1 MYKVIEIRLK
11 VNLNQT
17 KSTFFQFHPW
27 IKIVNEG
34 NIDKA
39 AENKRESE
47 SKEEENESNI
57 IMDGFWLI

>member
-1 MYKVIEIRLK
+1 M
-11 VNLNQT
+11 
-17 KSTFFQFHPW
+17 
-27 IKIVNEG
+27 NEG

-57 IMDGFWLI
+57 IRDGF